1 MVNRQTPSIGSTL
14 VQVAEFVT
22 PQLRNATPSP
32 RNGKVKDCK
41 GAFHL
46 SDLAARTFAR
56 PVSLKMK

>member
-1 MVNRQTPSIGSTL
+1 MGSTP

-46 SDLAARTFAR
+46 SELAGRTIAR
-56 PVSLKMK
+56 PVSLKMQ